1 MISQVEL
8 YNFSNLIEPDSSKT
22 HFGLL
27 KMSNSWAND
36 DTYKLIGP
44 NMTNS
49 ISVRITRA
57 KIEEK
62 AKEAP
67 EDYKSEVQVYLN
79 PECRYAISI
88 RPNLSEMFGQIVRFY
103 YPLLL
108 PLSISI
114 VLMIIA
120 HQLNLLEKE
129 GQGIIHILRKHLY
142 STVYDLTSSFRWVNL
157 KKFFTLAQISP
168 KKAPNYD
175 PEHNPPKEKMLS
187 QGRLVEI

>member
-1 MISQVEL
+1 MIPQVEL
-8 YNFSNLIEPDSSKT
+8 YNFSNIEPDSSKT

-49 ISVRITRA
+49 IPVRITRA
-57 KIEEK
+57 KIEAK

-103 YPLLL
+103 YPLVL

-142 STVYDLTSSFRWVNL
+142 ITVYDFKNKPL
-157 KKFFTLAQISP
+157 ISCP
-168 KKAPNYD
+168 F
-175 PEHNPPKEKMLS
+175 L
-187 QGRLVEI
+187 L

>member
-1 MISQVEL
+1 MSLIWFPKL
-8 YNFSNLIEPDSSKT
+8 NFIYHFSNIEPDSSKT

-36 DTYKLIGP
+36 DTYKLVGP

-49 ISVRITRA
+49 IPVQITRA
-57 KIEEK
+57 KIEAN

-67 EDYKSEVQVYLN
+67 EDYKSEVQVYLD

-103 YPLLL
+103 YPLVL

-129 GQGIIHILRKHLY
+129 GQGIIHKLHKHMY
-142 STVYDLTSSFRWVNL
+142 IKIVHQN
-157 KKFFTLAQISP
+157 
-168 KKAPNYD
+168 
-175 PEHNPPKEKMLS
+175 
-187 QGRLVEI
+187 

>member
-1 MISQVEL
+1 MILQVESQINCCLL
-8 YNFSNLIEPDSSKT
+8 YNFSNIEPDSSKT

-49 ISVRITRA
+49 IPVRITRA
-57 KIEEK
+57 KIEAK
-62 AKEAP
+62 AKEVP

-103 YPLLL
+103 YPLVL

-129 GQGIIHILRKHLY
+129 GQGIIHILHKHMY
-142 STVYDLTSSFRWVNL
+142 I
-157 KKFFTLAQISP
+157 KIA
-168 KKAPNYD
+168 
-175 PEHNPPKEKMLS
+175 
-187 QGRLVEI
+187 